1 MAMNRLNSKEINGYR
16 FHLTAKYFLISGL
29 GRFERSN
36 HSGLGNALSKA
47 NFKLVQVKQVYAL
60 LRSA

>member
-16 FHLTAKYFLISGL
+16 FHLTEKYLISGL

-47 NFKLVQVKQVYAL
+47 NFKLAQVKQVYAL